1 MSQLSSYLPDNTISF
16 IETQIRM
23 FKWSKHDKQW
33 SISDKMSPG
42 FSDKVFDA
50 LKLKVASMPQ
60 IACQCAVTFDEIS
73 LKSALAYNSLSD
85 HKNISVIY
93 DPPTC

>member
-1 MSQLSSYLPDNTISF
+1 
-16 IETQIRM
+16 
-23 FKWSKHDKQW
+23 
-33 SISDKMSPG
+33 MSPG

-73 LKSALAYNSLSD
+73 LKSALAYNSQNDVIESFENFGDLGQSKYMATHTLVFMVRGLSS
-85 HKNISVIY
+85 KRKQPVGY
-93 DPPTC
+93 F